1 MATTYD
7 FQIISDT
14 LVPGISLVVAQ
25 NEDAFSYLTK
35 EEEYTH
41 LNDGSVPLVNE
52 AIGDFISDVEHAHF
66 CAALVWVTHK
76 TPLMGGFDSIVHNN
90 IGMTELPLDPHD
102 CPGTLEYQELSEE
115 AARRAYIIREAMMES
130 DEWLCRRPHH

>member
-1 MATTYD
+1 MGPLRIDVLHHSVFMATTFD

-35 EEEYTH
+35 EEEYAY

-52 AIGDFISDVEHAHF
+52 AIGDFISDAEHAHF
-66 CAALVWVTHK
+66 CAALV
-76 TPLMGGFDSIVHNN
+76 
-90 IGMTELPLDPHD
+90 
-102 CPGTLEYQELSEE
+102 
-115 AARRAYIIREAMMES
+115 
-130 DEWLCRRPHH
+130 